1 MADDTYSRG
10 PRKDPYG
17 RGGTPGQATDPLTEL
32 ARLIGQSD
40 PFAPEAAHD
49 RRPAAGADPRAS
61 QPEWR
66 NHPPPADPPYEHGRD
81 GGFSAMAEPK
91 LDPALYEDSGYRSGT
106 AQAPGDALYDQGY
119 GEARSHD
126 HEAPY
131 FGATEHAQ
139 GQDDGYYDDAPGG
152 PRRRGGL
159 ITAAALLGL
168 AVIGT
173 AGAFA
178 YRAVFTSSGPPS
190 IIARDAGP
198 NKIVPATQTAD
209 NSSNKQIY
217 DRAGD
222 RSQNER
228 IVPREEQ
235 PLNLP
240 DPARAAAPRALGQNS
255 AAAIPG
261 MPGGGPARPG
271 VAPDTSAV
279 APTGPGGEPKKIR
292 TVTIKS
298 EQPPLDPAPT
308 RPAAPPRAA
317 PAASP
322 NAPLSLSPQS
332 GPQNS
337 PQSGTAAPPP
347 PPARAAAVAPPPSA
361 AANANSAAGYFV
373 QVAAQ
378 KSQEE
383 AQASYRGIQTKYAS
397 VLGGRE
403 PVIRRKDLGSKGV
416 FYGAQVGP
424 FSRED
429 AVQLCNSLKSAG
441 ATCMIQKN

>member
-1 MADDTYSRG
+1 MADDTRG
-10 PRKDPYG
+10 YRKDPYG
-17 RGGTPGQATDPLTEL
+17 RGGTGASGQATDPLTEL

-40 PFAPEAAHD
+40 PFAPDSGGD
-49 RRPAAGADPRAS
+49 RRPGGGAAHARAP
-61 QPEWR
+61 QPDWR
-66 NHPPPADPPYEHGRD
+66 NDPPTDDPQYEHSGE
-81 GGFSAMAEPK
+81 GFGAMPDPK
-91 LDPALYEDSGYRSGT
+91 LGPAHYDDAGYRSMTGQT
-106 AQAPGDALYDQGY
+106 LPDDAIHDQDY

-131 FGATEHAQ
+131 YDEHAQ
-139 GQDDGYYDDAPGG
+139 GHDDGYYDDAPG

-178 YRAVFTSSGPPS
+178 YRTVFTSSGPPS

-198 NKIVPATQTAD
+198 NKVVPATQTTD
-209 NSSNKQIY
+209 NSSTKQIY

-228 IVPREEQ
+228 IIPREEQ

-240 DPARAAAPRALGQNS
+240 DSARAAAPRALGQNS

-261 MPGGGPARPG
+261 MPGGAPARPG
-271 VAPDTSAV
+271 VPADTSSL
-279 APTGPGGEPKKIR
+279 APMAPGGEPKKIR

-298 EQPPLDPAPT
+298 DQPSIDPAPT

-317 PAASP
+317 PASP
-322 NAPLSLSPQS
+322 NVPLSLSPQS
-332 GPQNS
+332 ASPSSPQNS
-337 PQSGTAAPPP
+337 PQGGAAASP
-347 PPARAAAVAPPPSA
+347 PPARAAAIAPPPSVA
-361 AANANSAAGYFV
+361 TGADSAAGYFV

-378 KSQEE
+378 KSEEE

-403 PVIRRKDLGSKGV
+403 PVIRRKDLGSKGI

-429 AVQLCNSLKSAG
+429 AAQLCNSLKSAG
-441 ATCMIQKN
+441 ATCMVQKN

>member
-1 MADDTYSRG
+1 MADDTRG
-10 PRKDPYG
+10 YRKDPYG
-17 RGGTPGQATDPLTEL
+17 RGGAGASGQATDPLTEL

-40 PFAPEAAHD
+40 PFAPDAGGA
-49 RRPAAGADPRAS
+49 RRPADARAPQS
-61 QPEWR
+61 DWH
-66 NHPPPADPPYEHGRD
+66 NHPSSGDPHYDQSGEGFGAMPDPQLGPARYDD
-81 GGFSAMAEPK
+81 A
-91 LDPALYEDSGYRSGT
+91 GYRSATGQT
-106 AQAPGDALYDQGY
+106 LPDDAIDDQGY
-119 GEARSHD
+119 GEARSQD

-131 FGATEHAQ
+131 YDASEHGQ
-139 GQDDGYYDDAPGG
+139 GHDDGYYDDAPA

-178 YRAVFTSSGPPS
+178 YRTVFTSSGPPS

-209 NSSNKQIY
+209 NSSSKQIY

-228 IVPREEQ
+228 IIPREEQ
-235 PLNLP
+235 PLTLP

-261 MPGGGPARPG
+261 TPGGAPARPG
-271 VAPDTSAV
+271 VPADTSAL
-279 APTGPGGEPKKIR
+279 APIAPGGEPKKIR

-298 EQPPLDPAPT
+298 DQPSTDPAPT

-317 PAASP
+317 PASP
-322 NAPLSLSPQS
+322 NVPLSLSPQS
-332 GPQNS
+332 AAPSGPQNS
-337 PQSGTAAPPP
+337 PQGGAAASP
-347 PPARAAAVAPPPSA
+347 PPARAAAIAPPPPVA
-361 AANANSAAGYFV
+361 TGAESAAGYFV

-378 KSQEE
+378 KSEEE

-416 FYGAQVGP
+416 FYGVQVGP

-441 ATCMIQKN
+441 ASCMIQKN

>member
-1 MADDTYSRG
+1 M
-10 PRKDPYG
+10 
-17 RGGTPGQATDPLTEL
+17 
-32 ARLIGQSD
+32 SD
-40 PFAPEAAHD
+40 PKLAP
-49 RRPAAGADPRAS
+49 AS
-61 QPEWR
+61 
-66 NHPPPADPPYEHGRD
+66 YG
-81 GGFSAMAEPK
+81 
-91 LDPALYEDSGYRSGT
+91 DSGYRSAT
-106 AQAPGDALYDQGY
+106 SQTLPDDAIHDQDY
-119 GEARSHD
+119 GEPRSLD

-131 FGATEHAQ
+131 FDASEHPQAH
-139 GQDDGYYDDAPGG
+139 DDGYYDDAPA

-198 NKIVPATQTAD
+198 NKIVPTTQTTD
-209 NSSNKQIY
+209 NSSGKQIY

-240 DPARAAAPRALGQNS
+240 DPARAVAPRALGQNS
-255 AAAIPG
+255 AAAIAG
-261 MPGGGPARPG
+261 MPAGAPARPG
-271 VAPDTSAV
+271 VTADTSALAAT
-279 APTGPGGEPKKIR
+279 APSGEPKKIR

-298 EQPPLDPAPT
+298 DQPGADPAPA

-317 PAASP
+317 PAAAP
-322 NAPLSLSPQS
+322 NAPLSLSPQGGAPS
-332 GPQNS
+332 APQTN
-337 PQSGTAAPPP
+337 PQGGGAAAP
-347 PPARAAAVAPPPSA
+347 PPARAAALAPTPPVA
-361 AANANSAAGYFV
+361 AAADSAAGYFV

-378 KSQEE
+378 KTEEE
-383 AQASYRGIQTKYAS
+383 AQASYRGIQAKYAS
-397 VLGGRE
+397 VLGSRE

-416 FYGAQVGP
+416 FFGAQVGP
-424 FSRED
+424 LSRED
-429 AVQLCNSLKSAG
+429 ALELCKNLKSAG
-441 ATCMIQKN
+441 ASCMIQKN